1 MCRITRVD
9 RIVTP
14 LFIYAGANDPRV
26 PHAQSDQLAARLRE
40 HGVPVEYMLPENE
53 GHGAS
58 APATQR
64 ELAVR
69 SMRFVLRV
77 LTSSATER

>member
-14 LFIYAGANDPRV
+14 LFIYAGANDPHVPRV
-26 PHAQSDQLAARLRE
+26 QSDLLAARLRE

-69 SMRFVLRV
+69 SMHFVPRM
-77 LTSSATER
+77 LTSSAPEQ

>member
-14 LFIYAGANDPRV
+14 LFIYAGANDPHVPRV
-26 PHAQSDQLAARLRE
+26 QSDLLAARLRE
-40 HGVPVEYMLPENE
+40 HGVPVEYMLAENE

-69 SMRFVLRV
+69 SMHFVLRM
-77 LTSSATER
+77 LTSSAPEQ